1 MLIVKIQTK
10 ILLGAGIYQF
20 IFLSVFDECLHYEE
34 LDDESRAASVQRGN
48 TLKCDQ
54 KDLVTPK
61 WYRFT
66 GAAGTM
72 MPTSCVPK
80 HYCGT
85 HAPGWLSGSHPTSIG
100 QTVNG
105 KVCFHWGG
113 NCCHWH
119 ANVQIK
125 RCNGFYV
132 YKLERTP
139 VCWLRYCGN
148 AGHGIFELDSIF
160 FLFSIILALLY
171 LYQTFANSR
180 SRFWKLQKCDWVNK
194 RLHMVFQYIWY
205 L

>member
-1 MLIVKIQTK
+1 MIVKIQSK
-10 ILLGAGIYQF
+10 ILLATGIYQF

-85 HAPGWLSGSHPTSIG
+85 HAPGWLSGSHPTKVG
-100 QTVNG
+100 ETVNG
-105 KVCFHWGG
+105 KVCFHWSN
-113 NCCHWH
+113 NCCLWH
-119 ANVQIK
+119 ANIQIK
-125 RCNGFYV
+125 KCSGFYV
-132 YKLERTP
+132 YKLARTP
-139 VCWLRYCGN
+139 ACWLRYCGN
-148 AGHGIFELDSIF
+148 AGFGKLSTSVGDY
-160 FLFSIILALLY
+160 FSTIL
-171 LYQTFANSR
+171 
-180 SRFWKLQKCDWVNK
+180 KL
-194 RLHMVFQYIWY
+194 H
-205 L
+205 